1 MTTTAVTKTAVISH
15 WMPTADSQVET
26 KTPVIVNQRPPGMKA
41 QDGFFELEDLTDV
54 TNPGGYF
61 VLEEFRVSNDG
72 RTGRILTDYE
82 ISVKGASSAFTS
94 FTKPTGMIEM
104 GAGSTALNG
113 TNTLFQSELSI
124 NDIIQTMS
132 ENALIED
139 DEGIVYESDGRIE
152 HEDVTIEG
160 LVQYADSGELAFH
173 WNTPMERIR
182 WFIATEETF
191 GQWGNYYPG
200 TGYDQ
205 ETKEDTPGSYW
216 IVDEQSNYEQ
226 EIELEI
232 NTPHESSG
240 VENKVL
246 TSENLWEQQNILLE
260 DGWKLLL
267 TNQAEFRV
275 ASITNDT
282 TATVTRGSIDGTGTV
297 PYWKQSTETEVTATV
312 SGLHY

>member
-1 MTTTAVTKTAVISH
+1 
-15 WMPTADSQVET
+15 
-26 KTPVIVNQRPPGMKA
+26 
-41 QDGFFELEDLTDV
+41 
-54 TNPGGYF
+54 
-61 VLEEFRVSNDG
+61 
-72 RTGRILTDYE
+72 
-82 ISVKGASSAFTS
+82 
-94 FTKPTGMIEM
+94 
-104 GAGSTALNG
+104 
-113 TNTLFQSELSI
+113 
-124 NDIIQTMS
+124 MS